1 MENYLPVDICKL
13 KKYFYVLRPLL
24 AVRWI
29 EMSKGVLPIDFETLV
44 AGTVDNPQLKAEIG
58 DLRGSNNQR
67 MRQNMACVN
76 REFTPSNKGIQIHR

>member
-44 AGTVDNPQLKAEIG
+44 AGTVDDPQLKAEIG
-58 DLRGSNNQR
+58 DLLRIKQSANEAKYGLRKPRVYAFKQENSD
-67 MRQNMACVN
+67 
-76 REFTPSNKGIQIHR
+76 S